1 MNILTNKNCFITG
14 ATGGLGKQIS
24 YFLAKK
30 NCNLF
35 LTSTNEKNLK
45 QLTKKMLSY
54 NKDISVIYKSADLS
68 KKNDLLRIIKHAK
81 KNFKKIDVLINCAGI
96 FPVKKLSS
104 STIDEFDYCMDVNVR
119 APFYLIKEFSRDM
132 IRNKWGRIV
141 NIGSSSSYDG
151 FKETSIYCAS
161 KHAIL
166 GLSRSV
172 YDELKNYN
180 IRTFTISPSSIKTKM
195 GRKVKNQNYQTFI
208 KPKEIAKFL
217 VDVISYDNEMI
228 PNEVQ
233 LKRMD
238 YE

>member
-1 MNILTNKNCFITG
+1 MNILNNKNCFITG

-24 YFLAKK
+24 HFLAKE

-35 LTSTNEKNLK
+35 LTSTDEKNLEK
-45 QLTKKMLSY
+45 LTEKILLH
-54 NKDISVIYKSADLS
+54 NKNISVVYKPADLS
-68 KKNDLLRIIKHAK
+68 KKNDLYKIMKYAK
-81 KNFKKIDVLINCAGI
+81 KKFKKIDILINCAGV
-96 FPVKKLSS
+96 FPVKKLNY
-104 STIDEFDYCMDVNVR
+104 STIEEFDYCMNVNSR
-119 APFYLIKEFSRDM
+119 APFYFIKEFSQDM

-151 FKETSIYCAS
+151 FKETSMYCAS

-172 YDELKNYN
+172 HDELKNYN
-180 IRTFTISPSSIKTKM
+180 IRTITISPGSIKTKM

>member
-1 MNILTNKNCFITG
+1 MK
-14 ATGGLGKQIS
+14 
-24 YFLAKK
+24 YAKK
-30 NCNLF
+30 
-35 LTSTNEKNLK
+35 K
-45 QLTKKMLSY
+45 
-54 NKDISVIYKSADLS
+54 
-68 KKNDLLRIIKHAK
+68 
-81 KNFKKIDVLINCAGI
+81 FKKIDILINCAGV
-96 FPVKKLSS
+96 FPVKKLNY
-104 STIDEFDYCMDVNVR
+104 STIEEFDYCMNVNSR
-119 APFYLIKEFSRDM
+119 APFYFIKEFSQDM

-151 FKETSIYCAS
+151 FKETSMYCAS

-172 YDELKNYN
+172 HDELKNYN
-180 IRTFTISPSSIKTKM
+180 IRTITISPGSIKTKM

-208 KPKEIAKFL
+208 KPKEIAKYL
-217 VDVISYDNEMI
+217 VDVISYDDEMI